1 MMRAL
6 SKSNPHSRFV
16 PREEIDGVSAWKF
29 SSMDGEE
36 EEALPEVAAPEADP
50 MDHAAVQEALEAAYQ
65 QGYAEGH
72 ETGVNETRAAMQDEI
87 LRVTDATAVRMGEL
101 MHNVT
106 DQLLS
111 NEQTIARQIL
121 DLACELARQVVRQEL
136 KTNTGHLR
144 AVIGEALEMMID
156 DSLPSAVH
164 MNPNDLVVMQKSL
177 LETLGENA
185 PEFIADPA
193 VSPGGCLV
201 KSPSSTVDATIEK
214 RWARA
219 IGNLGLDA
227 SWQREDSDV

>member
-1 MMRAL
+1 MRAL

-16 PREEIDGVSAWKF
+16 PSEEIDGVSAWKF
-29 SSMDGEE
+29 SSMDGSE
-36 EEALPEVAAPEADP
+36 EEAPAETPAPEADP
-50 MDHAAVQEALEAAYQ
+50 MDHVAVQEALDAAYQ
-65 QGYAEGH
+65 QGYAQGH
-72 ETGVNETRAAMQDEI
+72 ETGTTETRAAMQDEI
-87 LRVTDATAVRMGEL
+87 RRVTEATAARMGEL

-111 NEQTIARQIL
+111 SEQAIARQIL

-156 DSLPSAVH
+156 DGLPAAVH
-164 MNPNDLVVMQKSL
+164 MNPNDLVVMQQAL
-177 LETLGENA
+177 LDTLGENA

-193 VSPGGCLV
+193 ISPGGCLV
-201 KSPSSTVDATIEK
+201 KSPSTTVDATIEK

-219 IGNLGLDA
+219 IGNLGLSA
-227 SWQREDSDV
+227 SWQWEDSDV

>member
-1 MMRAL
+1 MRAL

-29 SSMDGEE
+29 SSMDGSE
-36 EEALPEVAAPEADP
+36 EEAPAETPAPEADP
-50 MDHAAVQEALEAAYQ
+50 MDHVAVQEALDAAYQ
-65 QGYAEGH
+65 QGYAQGH
-72 ETGVNETRAAMQDEI
+72 ETGTTETRAAMQDEI
-87 LRVTDATAVRMGEL
+87 RRVTEATAARMGEL

-111 NEQTIARQIL
+111 SEQAIARQIL

-156 DSLPSAVH
+156 DGLPAAVH
-164 MNPNDLVVMQKSL
+164 MNPNDLVVMQQAL
-177 LETLGENA
+177 LDTLGENA

-193 VSPGGCLV
+193 ISPGGCLV
-201 KSPSSTVDATIEK
+201 KSPSTTVDATIEK

-219 IGNLGLDA
+219 IGNLGLSA
-227 SWQREDSDV
+227 SWQWEDSDV